1 MCKDCKCK
9 FQHKRRPKQLEKII
23 FEEYFL
29 HRQTLKQ
36 LSVKYAKSIPW
47 IMKQRDAYIV
57 DEKLHNPR
65 AVNLICDA
73 TFYGK
78 RKDKLGTLVFKDNE
92 SKEILIWKHIES
104 EVVKDYKYLK
114 DELITLGYTIQSA
127 TLDGKRGLYKAFKD
141 IPIQMCHFHQK
152 KIVQRYIT
160 MRPKLEASKDLKI
173 IVLKLTQTTEKN
185 FTQKL
190 DEWYEKYKD
199 FLAEKSISSSTGKL
213 HYTHPRIR
221 AAYRSLRTNL
231 PYLFTYK
238 NHRDLSISNTTNALE
253 GGVFSHMKNMI
264 TLHRGLSKS
273 LKLNLVDY
281 YLVNYKKNL
290 KTKHPYF

>member
-1 MCKDCKCK
+1 MS
-9 FQHKRRPKQLEKII
+9 FSSKRRPEKLHEVI
-23 FEEYFL
+23 FKEYFL
-29 HRQTLKQ
+29 QCQTLKQ
-36 LSVKYAKSIPW
+36 LATKYNKSIRW
-47 IMKQRDAYIV
+47 IIKQRDEYIV
-57 DEKLHNPR
+57 DVKAHNPGP
-65 AVNLICDA
+65 VNLICDA

-104 EVVKDYKYLK
+104 EVVKDYRYLK
-114 DELITLGYTIQSA
+114 EELLTLGYTVTSA
-127 TLDGKRGLYKAFKD
+127 TIDGKRGLYKAFKD

-160 MRPKLEASKDLKI
+160 MRPKLQAGKDLKK
-173 IVLKLTQTTEKN
+173 IVSRLTLTTEKN

-190 DEWYEKYKD
+190 DEWHEIYQY
-199 FLAEKSISSSTGKL
+199 FLEEKSVSNTTGEL

-238 NHRDLSISNTTNALE
+238 NYKHLSISNTTNALE
-253 GGVFSHMKNMI
+253 DGVFSHMKNMI
-264 TLHRGLSKS
+264 SLHHGLSES

-281 YLVNYKKNL
+281 YLVSYKK
-290 KTKHPYF
+290 K